1 MADNRALDKMQVNN
15 VYIPK
20 KFKKTKIPWEGYRV
34 KKEAMGLVQKIF
46 FISLVVGL
54 CFIILYPLLKLFPSV
69 FGEMSDLGNPDV
81 VWIPKEFST
90 VSFQAAFKIAMGS
103 SIGGLVISVLYA
115 LSITAIQIFMSAMA
129 GYSLA
134 RINFR
139 GRNIIFALVV
149 LTILVPPQALLISQ
163 YLHFKQFDVL
173 GLITLFTGGT
183 VDLINQPYVLYLM
196 AILGFG
202 LKQGLFIFIFRQ
214 FFITMPNEFEEAAV
228 IDGCGFYRTYFKIML
243 PNAMPPIMTVGV
255 LSFVWNY
262 GDVYYTNYFHP
273 DGPYLSVILQR
284 MFEPTRRDAVNDALF
299 RYFDIFLTNQ
309 LTFEATKQAALFIFL
324 IPLLIIYF
332 LAQRKLV
339 ENLERSGIV
348 G

>member
-1 MADNRALDKMQVNN
+1 MVSNLMKNQKEQDTVRLVKA
-15 VYIPK
+15 
-20 KFKKTKIPWEGYRV
+20 KIPWEGYRIR
-34 KKEAMGLVQKIF
+34 KELMSIPQKIF
-46 FISLVVGL
+46 FISLVIGL
-54 CFIILYPLLKLFPSV
+54 CFIILYPLLKLFPTIL
-69 FGEMSDLGNPDV
+69 GDMRDLGNPDV

-103 SIGGLVISVLYA
+103 TVKGLFISVLYA
-115 LSITAIQIFMSAMA
+115 LSITAVQVFMSAMA

-134 RINFR
+134 RIDFK
-139 GRNIIFALVV
+139 GRNLIFALVI
-149 LTILVPPQALLISQ
+149 LTFLVPPQALLISQ
-163 YLHFKQFDVL
+163 YLHFKQFDVF
-173 GLITLFTGGT
+173 GIVTLLNGGT
-183 VDLINQPYVLYLM
+183 IDLINKPYVLYLI
-196 AILGFG
+196 ALLGFG
-202 LKQGLFIFIFRQ
+202 IKQGLFIFIFRQ

-243 PNAMPPIMTVGV
+243 PNAMPPMLTVGV

-284 MFEPTRRDAVNDALF
+284 VFAPERREAVNDALF
-299 RYFDIFLTNQ
+299 RHFDIYITNQ
-309 LTFEATKQAALFIFL
+309 LTFDATKQAALFIFL
-324 IPLLIIYF
+324 VPLLIIYF